1 MIEQNEKMIDFE
13 VYKYVASNIFY
24 MVALILVLLVTLVL
38 YIICLPFM
46 WLALT
51 QRLFIH
57 FECLIKELI

>member
-24 MVALILVLLVTLVL
+24 MVALILVLIVTLVL

-46 WLALT
+46 WLTLI
-51 QRLFIH
+51 QKLFIH

>member
-13 VYKYVASNIFY
+13 TYKYVASNIFY
-24 MVALILVLLVTLVL
+24 MVALILVLIVTLVL

-46 WLALT
+46 WLTLT
-51 QRLFIH
+51 QKLFIH

>member
-1 MIEQNEKMIDFE
+1 MLKLNEKIIDFE
-13 VYKYVASNIFY
+13 VYKYTASNIFY

-46 WLALT
+46 WLAFT

>member
-1 MIEQNEKMIDFE
+1 MIEQNEKIINFE
-13 VYKYVASNIFY
+13 VYKYVVSNIFY
-24 MVALILVLLVTLVL
+24 MVALILVLIVTLVL